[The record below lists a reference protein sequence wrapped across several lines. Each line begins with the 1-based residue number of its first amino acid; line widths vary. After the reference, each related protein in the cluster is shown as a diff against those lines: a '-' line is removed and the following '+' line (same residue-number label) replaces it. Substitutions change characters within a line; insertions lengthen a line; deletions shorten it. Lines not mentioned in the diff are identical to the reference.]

1 MLDPVVAVVE
11 KLVLAAGRNMHRIAL
26 AYRVELVVEPHLAVP
41 AREVVQL
48 LRVFVRVVVTL
59 PASLHHLDGHP
70 ANGA

>member
-11 KLVLAAGRNMHRIAL
+11 KLVLTAGRNMHRITL
-26 AYRVELVVEPHLAVP
+26 ADRIEPAVEPHLPAP

-48 LRVFVRVVVTL
+48 LHVVVVVAVAF